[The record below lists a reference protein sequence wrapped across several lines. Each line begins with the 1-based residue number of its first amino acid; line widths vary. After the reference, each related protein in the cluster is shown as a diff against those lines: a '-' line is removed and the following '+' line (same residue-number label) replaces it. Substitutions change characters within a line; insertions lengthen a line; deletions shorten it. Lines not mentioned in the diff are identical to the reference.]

1 MHIARHRG
9 TSRGRTPPTPTGL
22 TFRSRFRL
30 ASPRLASSRLL
41 HDRGYDR
48 SQQYPPSL
56 GPWCKKE
63 LGVLDVVEIGAQ
75 EGLISVP
82 SQATDQGSVLK
93 LSFTSGSTT
102 YPDYLLIENR
112 QPTGFDRYP
121 DLVNGGFRA
130 DFTGGILVWHVD
142 PNMGSNSAVGYPG
155 SGWPQK
161 HYKVRLIQADGKFDL
176 EKNVNKA
183 DQGDWFV
190 AGSVNGTQVLDDLSS
205 PSLNGYSLIAGNK
218 CSGHRL
224 SDFSFSQSVMT
235 FRYTKMSQTCTGV
248 PVNSQAPTP
257 ASTTKAPT
265 PGSTTQAPTPA
276 VTTKAPTAAITTQAP
291 TSAATTKAPTA
302 ASTTQAPTPATT
314 TTAPTAAST
323 TQAPTPAATT
333 KAPTATSTTVAPTAK
348 CNPSYFN
355 ANDGCDCGCGWS
367 SGGIDP
373 DCTKGDAQ
381 SKKVYCDG
389 SSTANANAVCNIEA
403 NKCVALSGVS
413 TDAEVGDQGLLFV
426 AGDPKTTT
434 PAPSS
439 GSSVTTYVG
448 AAVGSLALVALGAV
462 LLVRRRRAGPAA
474 PATAGAMAN
483 PRYVGNA
490 ASY

>member
-1 MHIARHRG
+1 M
-9 TSRGRTPPTPTGL
+9 
-22 TFRSRFRL
+22 
-30 ASPRLASSRLL
+30 
-41 HDRGYDR
+41 
-48 SQQYPPSL
+48 
-56 GPWCKKE
+56 
-63 LGVLDVVEIGAQ
+63 
-75 EGLISVP
+75 P

-93 LSFTSGSTT
+93 LSFKSGSTT
-102 YPDYLLIENR
+102 YADYLLIENR
-112 QPTGFDRYP
+112 QPIGFDRYP
-121 DLVNGGFRA
+121 DLVNGGFRP

-161 HYKVRLIQADGKFDL
+161 HYKVRLIQADGRFDL

-224 SDFSFSQSVMT
+224 SDFSFSKSVMT
-235 FRYTKMSQTCTGV
+235 FRYTKMSQACTGL
-248 PVNSQAPTP
+248 PVNTQAPTPASSTSAPTPASTTTAPTPASTTRAPTP

-265 PGSTTQAPTPA
+265 TASPTRAPTPA
-276 VTTKAPTAAITTQAP
+276 I
-291 TSAATTKAPTA
+291 
-302 ASTTQAPTPATT
+302 T
-314 TTAPTAAST
+314 TTAPPTTA
-323 TQAPTPAATT
+323 
-333 KAPTATSTTVAPTAK
+333 STTVAPTVASTTTAPSALPTVK

-355 ANDGCDCGCGWS
+355 ANDGCDCGCGWA

-389 SSTANANAVCNIEA
+389 SSTANRNAVCNVEA
-403 NKCVALSGVS
+403 NKCVAINGAPADTEMGNQGVS
-413 TDAEVGDQGLLFV
+413 FV
-426 AGDPKTTT
+426 AGDSKVG
-434 PAPSS
+434 APMSNS
-439 GSSVTTYVG
+439 GTSLTTYVG
-448 AAVGSLALVALGAV
+448 AAVGSLALIALGAV
-462 LLVRRRRAGPAA
+462 LVVRRRRAGPAA
-474 PATAGAMAN
+474 PAPVSAVAN
-483 PRYVGNA
+483 PRYVGNS